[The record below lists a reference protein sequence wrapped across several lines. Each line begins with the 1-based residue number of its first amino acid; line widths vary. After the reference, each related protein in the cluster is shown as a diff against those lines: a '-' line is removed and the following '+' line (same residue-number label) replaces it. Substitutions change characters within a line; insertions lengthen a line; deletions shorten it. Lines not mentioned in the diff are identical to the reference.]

1 MKATTLSL
9 ASLLALGISGAA
21 LAQPQQGGDAKESKY
36 EKKGSKKPIDVKMM
50 DAQGKSLGTAKVSQ
64 SSKGGVEVKFDLKG
78 LPPGAHAVEIH
89 ENAKC
94 EGPDFKSSGERVGAA
109 PSGGGAAGGGAAGG
123 ESSMG
128 GEQHAQHGGGMAMG
142 GELPSITAD
151 SKGQV
156 KTTVNAPNL
165 SLEGPSSLENKSIV
179 ILTGEAPSTDS
190 AGRIACGAIMAS
202 R

>member
-109 PSGGGAAGGGAAGG
+109 APSGGGAAGG

-142 GELPSITAD
+142 GELPGITAD

-165 SLEGPSSLENKSIV
+165 SLEGPNSLENKSIV

-190 AGRIACGAIMAS
+190 AGRIACGTIMAS